1 MKKPGWFEF
10 IISASD
16 ALYQADLVSRSRG
29 EELPASVQK
38 ARELLRKVRQEIETG
53 GKRETAMKP

>member
-38 ARELLRKVRQEIETG
+38 ELLRKVRQEIETG